1 MDFEGDPRGGGA
13 RAAPNL
19 SNCGSALRE
28 WREGLIRR
36 CLRDQRILLPMP
48 AVTALVAAELAGLV
62 HGCLVAE
69 ELVLLKKG
77 EGRNAPSPKH
87 LCLYSGRPMGW
98 APGSC
103 DHGGDEVRCEDAMR
117 RGPECDPCETHGDA
131 TVDPWVCATM
141 WLSRGSGCLREA
153 SGRWAARLVRP
164 RGCGWRGL
172 RGSPAGVPWM
182 AHGLDG
188 ARPGWRT
195 NGYAASIAAKVPR
208 TVRMEED

>member
-1 MDFEGDPRGGGA
+1 MDFEGDPR
-13 RAAPNL
+13 RVVQE
-19 SNCGSALRE
+19 LRQTLVTVDRHLE
-28 WREGLIRR
+28 SGLIRR
-36 CLRDQRILLPMP
+36 CLRDERILLPMP

-62 HGCLVAE
+62 TRMLGGREARA
-69 ELVLLKKG
+69 LKKG

-103 DHGGDEVRCEDAMR
+103 DHVGDEVRCEDAMR

-153 SGRWAARLVRP
+153 SGRWAARLGPAAWLRLERFP
-164 RGCGWRGL
+164 WIAGWR
-172 RGSPAGVPWM
+172 S
-182 AHGLDG
+182 LDG